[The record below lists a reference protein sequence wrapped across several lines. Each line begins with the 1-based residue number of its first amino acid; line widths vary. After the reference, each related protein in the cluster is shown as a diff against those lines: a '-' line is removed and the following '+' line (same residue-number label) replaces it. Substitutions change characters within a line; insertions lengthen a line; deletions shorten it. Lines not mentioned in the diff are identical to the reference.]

1 MSEKK
6 VLVTGGTGFIGRHTV
21 NALVKA
27 GYSVRALCRS
37 DEPALRDAG
46 AEVVRGDLLK
56 ADTVAKAL
64 EGITDVVHGA
74 GLVSRDQADAPLMH
88 QLHVNGTRHVVGLAA
103 QANVRRVVHLSTSG
117 TVGVGTDPDMVYRED
132 DPVPF
137 EALTKFPYYL
147 SKWLGERAAE
157 DAMRLAKG
165 TRTDLVTLNPS
176 LALGPGDD
184 RGSSTTDIR
193 RFLNREIPIVPTGGA
208 SFVDARDVADM
219 VVAALEQG
227 RPGERY
233 LLGALNFT
241 WANFFDRLAQV
252 SGVKGPTL
260 SVPLPRRLSVLG
272 IGALEKLVG
281 IVGAK
286 LPVTQM
292 EAEMASYFWYIDSR
306 KAERALGFSPRDPM
320 STLLDTVKDIRGRKA
335 A

>member
-1 MSEKK
+1 MSSKH
-6 VLVTGGTGFIGRHTV
+6 VLVTGGTGFIGRHTIV
-21 NALVKA
+21 ALRKA
-27 GYSVRALCRS
+27 GYAVRALCRS

-46 AEVVRGDLLK
+46 AEVVRGDVLRP
-56 ADTVAKAL
+56 DTVAGAL
-64 EGITDVVHGA
+64 AGITEVVHGA
-74 GLVSRDQADAPLMH
+74 GLVSRDASDAALMH
-88 QLHVNGTRHVVGLAA
+88 QLHVNGTRNVVSLAA
-103 QANVRRVVHLSTSG
+103 QAGVRRVVHLSTSG

-137 EALTKFPYYL
+137 EALSKFPYYL

-157 DAMRLAKG
+157 DALRLAKA
-165 TRTDLVTLNPS
+165 RTDLVTLNPS

-193 RFLNREIPIVPTGGA
+193 RFLNREIPIVPSGGA

-241 WANFFDRLAQV
+241 WQSFFERLEQV
-252 SGVKGPTL
+252 SGVKGPPL

-272 IGALEKLVG
+272 VGALEKLVG
-281 IVGAK
+281 TMGAK
-286 LPVTQM
+286 LPVTQV

-306 KAERALGFSPRDPM
+306 KAERALGFAPRDPM
-320 STLLDTVKDIRGRKA
+320 STLLDTVRDIRGRKA